1 MININLGIKWTDSR
15 HVESLAAVTFDLN
28 LIQGFHLVADQYN
41 CSKFNPQILK
51 INVSVR
57 CEVLMLR

>member
-41 CSKFNPQILK
+41 CSKFNK
-51 INVSVR
+51 ER
-57 CEVLMLR
+57 